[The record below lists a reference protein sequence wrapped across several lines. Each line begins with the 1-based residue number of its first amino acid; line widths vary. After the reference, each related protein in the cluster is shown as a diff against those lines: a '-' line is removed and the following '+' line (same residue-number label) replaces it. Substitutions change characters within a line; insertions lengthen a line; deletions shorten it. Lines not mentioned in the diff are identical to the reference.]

1 MGSRLF
7 VLEGLALDTSTPPEA
22 TTLPTKHSA
31 LLEII
36 GLARKREQTLVDTLD
51 ADTRTA
57 VGTVE
62 HWAPKDHF
70 AHLATWAAYQARRL
84 EAKRTGNTP
93 TQPAG
98 NDTVF
103 LERRDVPWETIWA
116 NLMRALDDNAAALMR
131 VSDEELTA
139 LNESGRSLFSLTLN
153 NTYLH
158 PITHVAQ
165 IYEERG
171 DDASAERLQQEAV
184 TMMAR
189 LFGKGDQYANAVY
202 NLGCYY
208 ALHGRS
214 ADAIAQVRE
223 ALAVNPKLTDL
234 MKEDVDLVS
243 LHDLPEYQAL
253 FTE

>member
-1 MGSRLF
+1 VASRLY
-7 VLEGLALDTSTPPEA
+7 VLERPALDTSTPET

-36 GLARKREQTLVDTLD
+36 DLARERERALVNSLD
-51 ADTRTA
+51 ADARRA

-84 EAKRTGNTP
+84 EAATTGDTP
-93 TQPAG
+93 TQPAD

-103 LERRDVPWETIWA
+103 LERRDEPWETIWA
-116 NLMRALDDNAAALMR
+116 DLMRALDDNAAALTQ
-131 VSDEELTA
+131 VSDEKLTA
-139 LNESGRSLFSLTLN
+139 LNPNGRSLFTLTLN

-171 DDASAERLQQEAV
+171 DGASAEQVQQEAV

-202 NLGCYY
+202 SLGCYY

-223 ALAVNPKLTDL
+223 ALAVNPQLTDPI
-234 MKEDVDLVS
+234 KEDVDLVS

-253 FTE
+253 FTA

>member
-1 MGSRLF
+1 
-7 VLEGLALDTSTPPEA
+7 LDTSTPEA

-36 GLARKREQTLVDTLD
+36 DLVRERERTLANSLYAGAR
-51 ADTRTA
+51 AA

-93 TQPAG
+93 TQPAD

-103 LERRDVPWETIWA
+103 LERRDEPWETIWA
-116 NLMRALDDNAAALMR
+116 DLMRALDDNAAALMR

-139 LNESGRSLFSLTLN
+139 LLPNGRSLFTLTLN

-171 DDASAERLQQEAV
+171 DVASAEQVQQEAIP
-184 TMMAR
+184 TMAR
-189 LFGKGDQYANAVY
+189 LFGKDEQYANAVY
-202 NLGCYY
+202 NLGCFY
-208 ALHGRS
+208 ALHGRPTE
-214 ADAIAQVRE
+214 AIAQVRE
-223 ALAVNPKLTDL
+223 ALAVNPKLTDPI
-234 MKEDVDLVS
+234 KEDVDLVS

-253 FTE
+253 FTA